1 MTSASLPSPADTAAL
16 LQPAFQDPVLD
27 AQRSFRAA
35 LKALAEPGLVRN
47 LDRAPALAAL
57 QPASYA
63 LCLSFLDSD
72 TPLWLAPGLDSP
84 TLRAN
89 LAFHCGCPIVAE
101 REQALFALLDEGELD
116 DLSGFDSG
124 SDRYPDQSCT
134 LLIQLAGLDGGASLE
149 WRGPGIAEVRQV
161 ALPVS
166 AGFWAQRAA
175 RTEFPRGL
183 DAFFAAG
190 ERILG
195 LPRSTRVSEP
205 SRRWPDVR
213 SRQGWRE
220 GHRQRPSPAGA
231 QAPRRYRAAG
241 AVGGADPPADAAG
254 RVAGDD
260 RGFAVRRATGGTGD
274 QAGGRRPDG
283 SDLPSPRLPHHAAAL
298 RRQPAAGH
306 RRDASATT
314 YLATYKDLPGGQLL
328 GPTFDYTHRLLDF
341 SLLAEGDYPG
351 PEVERGA
358 SLEPCPRVLGLL
370 DREGLMTPEYE
381 LPGAVPDITRE
392 PLDFPTG
399 RAQRLQ
405 ALARGDE
412 GFLLALGY
420 STQRGYGR
428 NHPFAGEIRIGAC
441 EVWLEPEELGFA
453 VPVGEIEVTE
463 CEMVNQFVGSREELP
478 QFTRGYGLAFGYAER
493 KAMGMALVDR
503 ACAPRNTARRWC
515 RRRSRKSSS

>member
-1 MTSASLPSPADTAAL
+1 M
-16 LQPAFQDPVLD
+16 
-27 AQRSFRAA
+27 
-35 LKALAEPGLVRN
+35 
-47 LDRAPALAAL
+47 
-57 QPASYA
+57 Y
-63 LCLSFLDSD
+63 
-72 TPLWLAPGLDSP
+72 
-84 TLRAN
+84 
-89 LAFHCGCPIVAE
+89 VAVK
-101 REQALFALLDEGELD
+101 R
-116 DLSGFDSG
+116 
-124 SDRYPDQSCT
+124 
-134 LLIQLAGLDGGASLE
+134 
-149 WRGPGIAEVRQV
+149 
-161 ALPVS
+161 
-166 AGFWAQRAA
+166 
-175 RTEFPRGL
+175 
-183 DAFFAAG
+183 
-190 ERILG
+190 
-195 LPRSTRVSEP
+195 
-205 SRRWPDVR
+205 
-213 SRQGWRE
+213 WRE

-314 YLATYKDLPGGQLL
+314 DLGDLQGPAGRATARSDL
-328 GPTFDYTHRLLDF
+328 RL
-341 SLLAEGDYPG
+341 YPS
-351 PEVERGA
+351 PARLQPARRGR
-358 SLEPCPRVLGLL
+358 LPRPRSGAG
-370 DREGLMTPEYE
+370 RI
-381 LPGAVPDITRE
+381 PGALSARARPARPGRPDDAGVQSCPARCRISPAE

-453 VPVGEIEVTE
+453 VPVGEIEATE
-463 CEMVNQFVGSREELP
+463 CRWSTSSSVP
-478 QFTRGYGLAFGYAER
+478 RGAAAIHPWLRPGLR
-493 KAMGMALVDR
+493 LRR
-503 ACAPRNTARRWC
+503 AQGDGHGPGRPRPARRGIRRGGGVAGAAGRVRPDALRQRRGRRLRLAPEAAALRRFPVRAGADSQAASS
-515 RRRSRKSSS
+515 RRRRIRATH